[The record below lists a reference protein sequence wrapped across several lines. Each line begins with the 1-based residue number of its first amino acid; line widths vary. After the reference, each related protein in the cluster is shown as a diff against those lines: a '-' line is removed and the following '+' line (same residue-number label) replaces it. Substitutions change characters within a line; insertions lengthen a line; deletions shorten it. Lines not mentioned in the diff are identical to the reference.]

1 MDLKDENETP
11 LKNSPM
17 KLRKMNELIRSR
29 DMEYPSYTS

>member
-17 KLRKMNELIRSR
+17 KLRKMSELTRSR
-29 DMEYPSYTS
+29 DKEYLSYTS